1 MRATMRATLASVARV
16 LGAVALV
23 ASAAAAQHSPAH
35 QPPAGGTKVAKEP
48 AEHGGHHAAS
58 SGWKELDAFHT
69 LMMQTWHPASG
80 ANDLAPARAKAGA
93 MADAARAWAA
103 AAVPAG
109 CDTAEVR
116 ATVARLATESRALA
130 DLAARPETTDAALKA
145 ALKALHDR
153 FEVVEHGCHATPAR
167 PGGHHP

>member
-1 MRATMRATLASVARV
+1 MTLASVARA

-23 ASAAAAQHSPAH
+23 ATAAAAQ

-48 AEHGGHHAAS
+48 AEHAGHHEAA
-58 SGWKELDAFHT
+58 SGWKELDAFHA
-69 LMMQTWHPASG
+69 LMMQTWHPAS
-80 ANDLAPARAKAGA
+80 ATNDLAPARAKAGA

-103 AAVPAG
+103 ATVPAA
-109 CDTAEVR
+109 CDKPDVR
-116 ATVARLATESRALA
+116 ATIARLATDSRTLA
-130 DLAARPETTDAALKA
+130 DLAARPETTDAALKL

-153 FEVVEHGCHATPAR
+153 FEVVEHGCQPARVR